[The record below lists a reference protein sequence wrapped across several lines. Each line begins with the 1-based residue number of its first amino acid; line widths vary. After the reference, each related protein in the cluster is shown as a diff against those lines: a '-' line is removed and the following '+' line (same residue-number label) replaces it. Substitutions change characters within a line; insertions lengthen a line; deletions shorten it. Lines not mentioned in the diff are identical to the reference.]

1 MAPFIDHTLLK
12 ATATSDAVRTLCAE
26 AREHAFRAVCVNPSF
41 VPLAHQELSGS
52 GVLVATVCG
61 FPLGAVLSAQKAAEA
76 HASVNAGADEID
88 MVMNIGAALEGDWA
102 LVESDVRAVREAVP
116 GAVLKV
122 IIETAYLSDEQKVA
136 ACEASVRAGADF
148 VKTSTGFGPAGA
160 TPEDVALMKRT
171 VGDRAEVKAAG
182 GVRSREDA
190 LAMIEA
196 GATRLGTSGG
206 VALVA
211 GQDHREGY

>member
-1 MAPFIDHTLLK
+1 MASFIDHTLLK
-12 ATATSDAVRTLCAE
+12 ATATSDQIRTLCGE
-26 AREHAFRAVCVNPSF
+26 AREHGFRAVCVNPSF
-41 VPLAHQELSGS
+41 VPLSRAELAGS

-61 FPLGAVLSAQKAAEA
+61 FPLGALLPAQKAAEA
-76 HASVNAGADEID
+76 RASADAGADEID

-102 LVESDVRAVREAVP
+102 LVEQDVRAVRDAVP
-116 GAVLKV
+116 GVVLKV
-122 IIETAYLSDEQKVA
+122 IIEAAYLTDEQKTL
-136 ACEASVRAGADF
+136 ACEAAVRAGADF
-148 VKTSTGFGPAGA
+148 VKTSTGFGPSGA
-160 TPEDVALMKRT
+160 TPQDVALMKRT

-182 GVRSREDA
+182 GVRTREDA

-211 GQDHREGY
+211 GEAHREGY